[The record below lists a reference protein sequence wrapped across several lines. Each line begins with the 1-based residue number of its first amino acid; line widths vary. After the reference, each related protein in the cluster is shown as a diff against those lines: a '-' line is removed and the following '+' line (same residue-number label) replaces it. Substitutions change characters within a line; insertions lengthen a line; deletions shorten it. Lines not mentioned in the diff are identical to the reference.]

1 MSGVKPDN
9 IRSITLKKNPSM
21 TVWYTDA
28 I

>member
-9 IRSITLKKNPSM
+9 IRSITLEKKTSM